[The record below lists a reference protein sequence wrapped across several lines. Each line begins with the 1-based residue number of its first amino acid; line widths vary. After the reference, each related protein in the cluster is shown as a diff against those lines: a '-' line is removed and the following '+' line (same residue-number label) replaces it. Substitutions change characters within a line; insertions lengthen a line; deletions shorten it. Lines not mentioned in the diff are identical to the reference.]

1 MLLRCPRGLLPI
13 ALWCLPCLARFMLH
27 VSTHE
32 ATESSLFS
40 VDGTRRRLTQR
51 AARSN
56 AAGLESSGVRLHR
69 LHDRL
74 TLLESGVAGAR
85 SLGFALKRSM
95 RVSAACAY
103 VRGMVRGAAER
114 IALQRSFTGE
124 K

>member
-1 MLLRCPRGLLPI
+1 M
-13 ALWCLPCLARFMLH
+13 
-27 VSTHE
+27 
-32 ATESSLFS
+32 
-40 VDGTRRRLTQR
+40 
-51 AARSN
+51 
-56 AAGLESSGVRLHR
+56 RLHR

-74 TLLESGVAGAR
+74 NLLESGVAGAR

-103 VRGMVRGAAER
+103 VYVRGMVRGAAER

>member
-1 MLLRCPRGLLPI
+1 MSSRTASHCPVVPAVSSQIHAPRQHARGHRVQP
-13 ALWCLPCLARFMLH
+13 
-27 VSTHE
+27 
-32 ATESSLFS
+32 LF
-40 VDGTRRRLTQR
+40 GRRHGRRLTQR

-74 TLLESGVAGAR
+74 NLLESGVAGAR